1 MQRLFLLLSF
11 VLLGSAAAFGQNP
24 NENLVQFTGVIMD
37 SKNLQPIPYAA
48 VYDKTS
54 RRGTYSDEKG
64 FFTIVAEINDT
75 IEFTFIGYKP
85 AEMVIPDTLEDNRY
99 SVVQLMSRDAINLP
113 ETVIFPWP
121 SREHFDIEFL
131 AMNVEDPLQEAAAK
145 NLAQKTLRK
154 LQESVI
160 ADGDENADFYL
171 RQQAK
176 ATYYN
181 GQIPPQNIFSPL
193 AWKSFVDAWKRGDF
207 KRKRRGER

>member
-1 MQRLFLLLSF
+1 MQRLILLLSF
-11 VLLGSAAAFGQNP
+11 LICSSAMLFGQSE
-24 NENLVQFTGVIMD
+24 NENLVQFTGLIMD

-48 VYDKTS
+48 VFDRTS
-54 RRGTYSDEKG
+54 KRGTYSDEKG
-64 FFTIVAEINDT
+64 FFTIVAEVHDT
-75 IEFTFIGYKP
+75 IEFSFIGYEVV
-85 AEMVIPDTLEDNRY
+85 EMVIPDTLEDNRY

-131 AMNVEDPLQEAAAK
+131 AMNVEDPLEEAAAK
-145 NLAQKTLRK
+145 NLAEKTLRK

-176 ATYYN
+176 TTYYN
-181 GQIPPQNIFSPL
+181 GQAPPQNIFNPL
-193 AWKSFVDAWKRGDF
+193 AWKNFVGAWKRGDF
-207 KRKRRGER
+207 KKKRRE